1 MTSFAPS
8 SFARHIELKMAAIL
22 GCKPWQPKTFFSKY
36 WHAISYFVGS
46 FMLIQNHIIVTDQ
59 KCTGKKL

>member
-22 GCKPWQPKTFFSKY
+22 GRKPWQPKKIFSKY